1 MLTFLDNFFVFLQT
15 TGESFLMAISCP
27 PPSSPAPPKILY
39 VCNRMEKYLG
49 YSKVSVHSIQTLSL
63 IYGAVVEERA
73 FIIWKFVEMKATG
86 EDGVARQS
94 ADSGR
99 INGRA
104 FHV

>member
-1 MLTFLDNFFVFLQT
+1 
-15 TGESFLMAISCP
+15 
-27 PPSSPAPPKILY
+27 
-39 VCNRMEKYLG
+39 MEKYLG

-104 FHV
+104 IHV